1 MGKINLTPLRVR
13 SRALADLQ
21 SQRYNIA
28 PVWLDVVGRVPPAQ
42 ILTRQQPNKHPIAQV
57 RTRTL
62 PSGKTEQYVNAAP
75 SRKPKSAK
83 PSRLFAPVEIKYE
96 EDQLRKQFFQDH
108 PWELARPR
116 MVLETTGDQHANS
129 DYSKGLLQPMVPLSG
144 ESVVQRQKYLLE
156 NVPDITVDEA
166 YDIARK
172 EFYTLRRQEAIRRK
186 VAKEEALHMGATP
199 EKSILQWSM
208 QIENKHYNE
217 WEEWSRGQVMELMQ
231 KNAAFSGEVAP
242 KAEERMLNSGGNEE
256 NPSSPW
262 AVEAQRKSNVLRG

>member
-21 SQRYNIA
+21 AGRTSVP
-28 PVWLDVVGRVPPAQ
+28 PVWINIIKEVPPAQ
-42 ILTRQQPNKHPIAQV
+42 VLTRQQPQKHPVSQI

-62 PSGKTEQYVNAAP
+62 PSGQTEQYAIIAP
-75 SRKPKSAK
+75 SRKPKSYK

-116 MVLETTGDQHANS
+116 MVLETSGNQHANS

-156 NVPDITVDEA
+156 NVPDITIEQA
-166 YDIARK
+166 YDIARR
-172 EFYTLRRQEAIRRK
+172 EFYTLRRQEAIRRRI
-186 VAKEEALHMGATP
+186 AKEEALHMGADT

-208 QIENKHYNE
+208 QIENKHYDD
-217 WEEWSRGQVMELMQ
+217 WEEWSRSQVVELIH
-231 KNAAFSGEVAP
+231 KNAAFSGEALPSPEQTLVNDNDSVQ
-242 KAEERMLNSGGNEE
+242 ESG
-256 NPSSPW
+256 PW
-262 AVEAQRKSNVLRG
+262 GVQSAKNANIVRE